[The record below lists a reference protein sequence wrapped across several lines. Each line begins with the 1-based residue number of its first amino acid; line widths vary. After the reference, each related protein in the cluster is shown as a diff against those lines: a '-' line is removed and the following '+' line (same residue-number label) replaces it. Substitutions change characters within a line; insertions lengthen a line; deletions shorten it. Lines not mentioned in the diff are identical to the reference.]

1 MKKSLILIPLAALV
15 LAGCTIGGSKSSGKK
30 KKSTSV
36 TDTAQTSGSKT
47 NTNTSGGGSSGGGG
61 GGTTVTPGPSLPT
74 EHDASFAPNMTP
86 GEHVITFDFDANY
99 TTYKAAFPY
108 VAIDTGL
115 IGIHLDGMAIMSLDC
130 FASSGYDGGPNY
142 LMMRNKTKS
151 GEDWAGPNG
160 AAFIGNC
167 VALGTISKVEITRG
181 ASASAS
187 QRYYVTFGSSL
198 DTAPA
203 SSGTELEGTGDSA
216 TNTTSGMT
224 FFKVTTKDKTKNGQ
238 IQNLKVTYTV

>member
-1 MKKSLILIPLAALV
+1 MKKSLILIPLAAMV

-30 KKSTSV
+30 KKSSSV
-36 TDTAQTSGSKT
+36 SDSAQVSGSKQSG
-47 NTNTSGGGSSGGGG
+47 TSTSQGGGGGG

-74 EHDASFAPNMTP
+74 EHDASFAPNMTA

-108 VAIDTGL
+108 VSADTGL
-115 IGIHLDGMAIMSLDC
+115 VGIYLDGMAVMTNGC
-130 FASSGYDGGPNY
+130 WASQGYNGGANY
-142 LMMRNKTKS
+142 LMMKNKD
-151 GEDWAGPNG
+151 GFADANG
-160 AAFIGNC
+160 ASFIGNC

-181 ASASAS
+181 ASASTA

>member
-30 KKSTSV
+30 KKSSSV
-36 TDTAQTSGSKT
+36 SDSAQVSGSKQSG
-47 NTNTSGGGSSGGGG
+47 TSTSQGGGGGG

-74 EHDASFAPNMTP
+74 EHDASFAPNMTA
-86 GEHVITFDFDANY
+86 GEHTITFDFDANY

-108 VAIDTGL
+108 VSTDTGL
-115 IGIHLDGMAIMSLDC
+115 VGLHLDGMAVMTNGC
-130 FASSGYDGGPNY
+130 WASQGYNGGANY
-142 LMMRNKTKS
+142 LMMKNKDGYS
-151 GEDWAGPNG
+151 DANG

-167 VALGTISKVEITRG
+167 VALGTISSVTITRG
-181 ASASAS
+181 ASASTA

-198 DTAPA
+198 DTTPA
-203 SSGTELEGTGDSA
+203 TAGTELEGTGDTA
-216 TNTTSGMT
+216 TNTTSGAT

-238 IQNLKVTYTV
+238 IQSLTVTYTV